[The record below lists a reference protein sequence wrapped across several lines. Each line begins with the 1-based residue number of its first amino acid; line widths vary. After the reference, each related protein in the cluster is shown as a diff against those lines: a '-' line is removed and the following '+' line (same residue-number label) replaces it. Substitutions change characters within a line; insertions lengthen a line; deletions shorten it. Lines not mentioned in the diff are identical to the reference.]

1 MGFDTIEID
10 LVDIKS
16 DRLFR
21 FSMSAIL
28 LQNSKFMH
36 EICPLL
42 LYLDAK
48 NIQVEQ
54 NCKDAETFKLLKEDF
69 AL

>member
-16 DRLFR
+16 DGFFP

-28 LQNSKFMH
+28 LEDSKFMH

-42 LYLDAK
+42 LYLDAE